1 MFARRARRSFEVCT
15 RTMESPKAAT
25 LNPKPKAPAGGRA
38 KATRN
43 PGPAAANKRG
53 AADDAGL
60 EVGGGGKKPKAAAR
74 YESDSE
80 DE

>member
-1 MFARRARRSFEVCT
+1 
-15 RTMESPKAAT
+15 MESPKAAT
-25 LNPKPKAPAGGRA
+25 LNPKPKASAGGRP

-60 EVGGGGKKPKAAAR
+60 ELGGGGKKPKRVA
-74 YESDSE
+74 ELETDD
-80 DE
+80 DEE